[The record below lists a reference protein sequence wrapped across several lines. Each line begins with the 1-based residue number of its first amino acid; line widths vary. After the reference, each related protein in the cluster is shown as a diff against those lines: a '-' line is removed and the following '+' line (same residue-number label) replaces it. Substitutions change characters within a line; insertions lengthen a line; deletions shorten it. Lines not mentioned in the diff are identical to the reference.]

1 MEEKL
6 DAVTLRLIEK
16 LERAIDEL
24 DSYILTTKTKEK
36 VIEYEDEG
44 KKPMCERITEK
55 EEMHIEKGLIDRSA
69 LKQLV
74 SALNELKG
82 KTEREEEESG
92 INIFMSNEARELA
105 Q

>member
-6 DAVTLRLIEK
+6 DSVTLRLIEK

-24 DSYILTTKTKEK
+24 DSYTVTRRIKEK
-36 VIEYEDEG
+36 SIEYEDEG
-44 KKPMCERITEK
+44 KKPVNERVTET
-55 EEMHIEKGLIDRSA
+55 EEISVEKGLIDRTA

-82 KTEREEEESG
+82 KEAKGEDETG
-92 INIFMSNEARELA
+92 INVFMSDEARELA

>member
-6 DAVTLRLIEK
+6 ESLTYTLIEK

-24 DSYILTTKTKEK
+24 DSYTVTKKIKEK
-36 VIEYEDEG
+36 SVDYEDDG
-44 KKPMCERITEK
+44 KKPASERIVETEELEIK
-55 EEMHIEKGLIDRSA
+55 KGLIDRGA

-74 SALNELKG
+74 ATLNELKG
-82 KTEREEEESG
+82 KEDTGEEENS
-92 INIFMSNEARELA
+92 INIYMSEELRELA

>member
-24 DSYILTTKTKEK
+24 DSYTLIRKIKEK
-36 VIEYEDEG
+36 SIEYEDEG
-44 KKPMCERITEK
+44 KKPTNETITET
-55 EEMHIEKGLIDRSA
+55 EEIRIEKGLIDRSA

-82 KTEREEEESG
+82 KETKDEEDTG
-92 INIFMSNEARELA
+92 INIFMSDEARELA